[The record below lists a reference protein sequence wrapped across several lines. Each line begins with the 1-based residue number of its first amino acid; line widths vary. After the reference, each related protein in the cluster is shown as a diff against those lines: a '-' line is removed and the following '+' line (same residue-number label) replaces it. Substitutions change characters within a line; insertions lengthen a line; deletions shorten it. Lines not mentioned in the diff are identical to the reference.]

1 MTMTNENLENQPMP
15 YKAFVVLEAQVFL
28 LDQPVTTIGRNLNND
43 LVIRNPQVSRKHAEI
58 RYKDGEFAIVD
69 LDSTAGTFVNN
80 IRVEQSKIYSGDL
93 ILVADVPLMFLDE
106 KDPAYKDMEKQ
117 TDKIK
122 KTGKLKSDK
131 S

>member
-28 LDQPVTTIGRNLNND
+28 LDKPVTTIGRNLNND

-80 IRVEQSKIYSGDL
+80 IKVEESKIYSGDL

-122 KTGKLKSDK
+122 KTGKLKPGS

>member
-1 MTMTNENLENQPMP
+1 MTNENLENQPMP

-28 LDQPVTTIGRNLNND
+28 LDKSVTSIGRNLNND

-80 IRVEQSKIYSGDL
+80 AKVEQSKIYSGDL
-93 ILVADVPLMFLDE
+93 ILIADVPLMFLDE

-122 KTGKLKSDK
+122 KTGKS
-131 S
+131 